1 MANGARPSSR
11 RVRHPRHAA
20 RPRYAHLALVVLVLG
35 LALWPALTALAQ
47 PPASESRP
55 PAPPAPPAPTPA
67 QPTLPP
73 MRTTDQPPPPQPT
86 PPPPPPQEAVAPP
99 LGVSPVNVPRFE
111 FKIDPKTPL
120 KALLPAAPKVTK
132 AAGPFLAE
140 DLAQVPE
147 VQFQSPQSRDIAGL
161 EATKQTA
168 HMIAR
173 INHLNGKKT
182 DGFLLALTGERADLA
197 GLPFAMG
204 DACRTKGERS
214 RQFALAVGTVRQALR
229 GQQAVAFSAPVGAV
243 VGTTAVGGGPASGGQ
258 VVPANAAPPPA
269 PAVVAVANE
278 SGNAAETF
286 WEQYRNLCSQEDKT
300 LARVDQD
307 RREHVTAARIAALTQ
322 VLAPEATSLRL
333 GLVEYLAGVSHV
345 DATKALAR
353 LAIFSA
359 EDDVRKA
366 AVDALKVRRERDY
379 TDVLEQGLHY
389 PLPAVAKRAADAIVK
404 LERTDLLPRL
414 VALLEDPDP
423 RAPAVKEVDAKR
435 VPVVRE
441 VVRINHHQSC
451 LLCHAPANTGRVSPE
466 TLTAAV
472 PNPTEPL
479 SAPSQGYGPA
489 ASPDVTVRIDVTY
502 LRQDFSVLQPVADAN
517 PWPEMQR
524 FDFLVRTRTLTEDE
538 AKAYREKFDQREP
551 GRPSPYQRVALAA
564 LREMTGK
571 DAEPTPEAWRRLLKL
586 PAQER

>member
-1 MANGARPSSR
+1 
-11 RVRHPRHAA
+11 
-20 RPRYAHLALVVLVLG
+20 VVATPL
-35 LALWPALTALAQ
+35 
-47 PPASESRP
+47 
-55 PAPPAPPAPTPA
+55 PAPPVT
-67 QPTLPP
+67 
-73 MRTTDQPPPPQPT
+73 
-86 PPPPPPQEAVAPP
+86 
-99 LGVSPVNVPRFE
+99 VPRFE
-111 FKIDPKTPL
+111 FKIDPKTSL
-120 KALLPAAPKVTK
+120 KDLLPAAPKVTK
-132 AAGPFLAE
+132 AAGPSLAE

-147 VQFQSPQSRDIAGL
+147 VQFQAPLVLPLNPLANQTANL

-168 HMIAR
+168 HLIAR

-214 RQFALAVGTVRQALR
+214 RQFALAVGAVRQALR
-229 GQQAVAFSAPVGAV
+229 GGPQVARASTSVVAGTAVGAQTGSAPVQ
-243 VGTTAVGGGPASGGQ
+243 Q
-258 VVPANAAPPPA
+258 VVLNA
-269 PAVVAVANE
+269 PAVPVAVAVGNE
-278 SGNAAETF
+278 PGTDSDTF
-286 WEQYRNLCSQEDKT
+286 WEQYRTLCGQEDKT

-307 RREHVTAARIAALTQ
+307 RREHVTAARIAALMQ

-333 GLVEYLAGVSHV
+333 GLVEHLAGVSHV

-359 EDDVRKA
+359 EEEVRKA

-379 TDVLEQGLHY
+379 TGILEDGLRY
-389 PLPAVAKRAADAIVK
+389 PLPAVAKRAADAVVK

-423 RAPAVKEVDAKR
+423 RAPAVKEVNDKR

-441 VVRINHHQSC
+441 VVRLNHHQSC

-489 ASPDVTVRIDVTY
+489 VSPDVTVRIDVTY

-524 FDFLVRTRTLTEDE
+524 FDFLVRTRTLTDDE
-538 AKAYREKFDQREP
+538 AKSYREKFDQREP
-551 GRPSPYQRVALAA
+551 GRPSAYQRVALAA

>member
-1 MANGARPSSR
+1 
-11 RVRHPRHAA
+11 
-20 RPRYAHLALVVLVLG
+20 
-35 LALWPALTALAQ
+35 
-47 PPASESRP
+47 
-55 PAPPAPPAPTPA
+55 
-67 QPTLPP
+67 LP
-73 MRTTDQPPPPQPT
+73 
-86 PPPPPPQEAVAPP
+86 APP
-99 LGVSPVNVPRFE
+99 LGVSAPPVSVPRFE

-120 KALLPAAPKVTK
+120 KDLLPAPPKVTK

-147 VQFQSPQSRDIAGL
+147 VQFRAPLVLPLNEQATQAANL
-161 EATKQTA
+161 EATRQTA
-168 HMIAR
+168 HLIAR

-182 DGFLLALTGERADLA
+182 DGFLLALTGERTDLA

-214 RQFALAVGTVRQALR
+214 RQFALAVASVRQALR
-229 GQQAVAFSAPVGAV
+229 GPQARASSSVVAGTAVGAQTGSAPVQ
-243 VGTTAVGGGPASGGQ
+243 Q
-258 VVPANAAPPPA
+258 VVLNA
-269 PAVVAVANE
+269 PAVPVTVVNDPGTD
-278 SGNAAETF
+278 SDTF
-286 WEQYRNLCSQEDKT
+286 WEGYRNLCSQEDKT

-307 RREHVTAARIAALTQ
+307 RREHVTAARIAALMQ
-322 VLAPEATSLRL
+322 VLAPEAASLRL
-333 GLVEYLAGVSHV
+333 GLVEYLAGVSNV

-353 LAIFSA
+353 LAIFSS
-359 EDDVRKA
+359 EEEVRKA

-379 TDVLEQGLHY
+379 TGALEDGLRY
-389 PLPAVAKRAADAIVK
+389 PLPAVAKRAADAVVR

-414 VALLEDPDP
+414 VAMLEDPDP
-423 RAPAVKEVDAKR
+423 RAPAVKEVNDKR

-451 LLCHAPANTGRVSPE
+451 LLCHAPANTGRVAPE

-489 ASPDVTVRIDVTY
+489 VSPDVTVRIDVTY
-502 LRQDFSVLQPVADAN
+502 LRQDFSVLQAVTDAN

-524 FDFLVRTRTLTEDE
+524 FDFLVRTRTLTEEE
-538 AKAYREKFDQREP
+538 AKTYREKFDQREP
-551 GRPSPYQRVALAA
+551 GRPSAYQRVALAA

-586 PAQER
+586 PAQQR